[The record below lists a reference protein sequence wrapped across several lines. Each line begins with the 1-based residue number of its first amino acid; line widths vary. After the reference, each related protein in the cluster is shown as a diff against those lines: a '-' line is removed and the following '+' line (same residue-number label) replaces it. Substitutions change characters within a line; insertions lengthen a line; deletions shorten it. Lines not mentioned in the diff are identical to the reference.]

1 MKIII
6 LDEVDSTNEYL
17 KKNYQKMEE
26 HTCLQ
31 AICQTGGR
39 GRRGHIWKSQ
49 QGNLTVSFLYRD
61 ILHIQEAWKYTMIAA
76 SSVIDMLGHY
86 GIDASVKWPNDVYV
100 GDDKICGILAET
112 IFDPELKGIIV
123 GIGVNVN
130 DASPYISMKAIKNQN
145 YDVHEVMTCLATMM
159 EKHITLYQQGEFKKI
174 LDNLNHNS
182 YLLGKWIQYQ
192 NHGVITFLRINE
204 QGMAEYMD
212 QNGKTGVMLV
222 NEISLSVL

>member
-39 GRRGHIWKSQ
+39 GRRGHIWNSQ

-130 DASPYISMKAIKNQN
+130 DASPYISMK
-145 YDVHEVMTCLATMM
+145 
-159 EKHITLYQQGEFKKI
+159 HITLYQQGEFKKI